1 MTIDVRRLRSG
12 ELLAGASAAGLLV
25 VMFLEWFGDR
35 SAWEALTIIRVL
47 LVAVAALALTLVVL
61 TLTARPVAMACAAAS
76 ITVGVAALAV
86 LPVLYRIAV
95 DEPGPDAGADI
106 GLGAYLGLLLVLGCA
121 AGAWRALA
129 DERTDAAASLR
140 QTERVLAV
148 RGAPRPPPPARD
160 PSRAPRRPPPP
171 G

>member
-1 MTIDVRRLRSG
+1 MTMDVRRMRSG

-25 VMFLEWFGDR
+25 VMFLDWFGGR
-35 SAWEALTIIRVL
+35 SAWEALTIGRVL

-61 TLTARPVAMACAAAS
+61 TLTARPVAMACSAAV
-76 ITVGVAALAV
+76 ITVGVAVLVALLV
-86 LPVLYRIAV
+86 LFRIAV
-95 DEPGPDAGADI
+95 DEPGPDAGAAI

-121 AGAWRALA
+121 AGAWRTLA
-129 DERTDAAASLR
+129 DERTGASASLR

-160 PSRAPRRPPPP
+160 PSRPTRR
-171 G
+171 